1 MLWQTLSIIIIIIII
16 IIIEHSPRFLGTM
29 FRLILG
35 SHGGGPFFL

>member
-1 MLWQTLSIIIIIIII
+1 MLWQTLSIII

-35 SHGGGPFFL
+35 SHGGGPLFLQTYAV